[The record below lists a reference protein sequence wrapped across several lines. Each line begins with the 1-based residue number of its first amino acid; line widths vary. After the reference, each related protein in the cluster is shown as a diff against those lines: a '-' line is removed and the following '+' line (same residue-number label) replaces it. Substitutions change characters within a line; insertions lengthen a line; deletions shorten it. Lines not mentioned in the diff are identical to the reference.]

1 MFILEKLNQNN
12 HIEEVVEKDE
22 DNMELVGI
30 LALML
35 NNFMK
40 KLEESSDFINRSLEA
55 YQALSKNIESHLNVI
70 TDHLKREE
78 SSIEE
83 VVENVK

>member
-22 DNMELVGI
+22 DNTELVGI

-70 TDHLKREE
+70 IDHLKREE